1 MQKLKPISYTKYFII
16 GLVAVVFSSCSKNIS
31 FQNSAVVPVARGDV
45 KVKKDKNSN
54 YAIDVT
60 ITELAEVE
68 RLQPPKKT
76 YIVWMV
82 TDENVTKNIGQLNSK
97 QTGLAKKLKANFK
110 TVTPSKPVK
119 IFLTAEDEPNASYP
133 ADQIILTTDSF

>member
-1 MQKLKPISYTKYFII
+1 MQKLKLDTFNKYIIISLIA
-16 GLVAVVFSSCSKNIS
+16 LVFSSCSKNIS
-31 FQNSAVVPVARGDV
+31 FQNSAVVPAARGDV

-54 YAIDVT
+54 YAIDIN

-68 RLQPPKKT
+68 RLQPAKKT

-82 TDENVTKNIGQLNSK
+82 TDDDLTKNIGQMNSK
-97 QTGLAKKLKANFK
+97 QTGLAKKLKASFQ
-110 TVTPSKPVK
+110 TVTPSKPKK
-119 IFLTAEDEPNASYP
+119 IFVSAEDDATATYP